1 MNEVDSVP
9 AEAVVALN
17 LDQRQQIGT
26 LIEVERAMACHWWTM
41 LNEMRCRGELPE
53 WVRKQMVGNGVDHDR
68 WSEARQGTNKAL
80 FGKVRHI
87 FQEGEPEWVSI
98 SLDDIEF
105 EVTRRQAPCEGADGV
120 MVDEQLQEEVLQH
133 LSGENA
139 LVGTNERK
147 PS

>member
-9 AEAVVALN
+9 TEAVVALN
-17 LDQRQQIGT
+17 LGQRQKIGT
-26 LIEVERAMACHWWTM
+26 LIEAERAMACRWWTM

-68 WSEARQGTNKAL
+68 WREACQGTNKAL

-87 FQEGEPEWVSI
+87 CQEGEPEWVRLL
-98 SLDDIEF
+98 LDDVEF
-105 EVTRRQAPCEGADGV
+105 EVTRRQAPCEGADGTV
-120 MVDEQLQEEVLQH
+120 VDEQLQETVRQH
-133 LSGENA
+133 LSGDIA
-139 LVGTNERK
+139 LGSTNERK

>member
-17 LDQRQQIGT
+17 LDQRQKIGT
-26 LIEVERAMACHWWTM
+26 LIEAERAMACHWWTM

-68 WSEARQGTNKAL
+68 WSEARQETNKAL
-80 FGKVRHI
+80 FGKLRHI
-87 FQEGEPEWVSI
+87 QQEEEPEWVSLL
-98 SLDDIEF
+98 LDGVEF
-105 EVTRRQAPCEGADGV
+105 EVTRRQAPCKGADGTV
-120 MVDEQLQEEVLQH
+120 VDEQLQEKVLQH
-133 LSGENA
+133 LSGEIA
-139 LVGTNERK
+139 LGSTNERK